1 MYYNYYYCY
10 YNRSVAVANVQLA
23 GWALIGVGLWIHIFQ
38 ESLLIGV
45 LLKDNPT
52 APMLVIDRVPVTLI
66 GCGAVITV
74 VGFLGCCGACTE
86 SVCFLGFVS
95 ISIISSSSS
104 SSSSPSSLLQSPSL
118 LPRVA
123 LQSAGTP
130 KMAPSLR
137 GNLE

>member
-1 MYYNYYYCY
+1 MMMFVSMCMPLLT
-10 YNRSVAVANVQLA
+10 NRVTVVNVQLA
-23 GWALIGVGLWIHIFQ
+23 GWALVGVGLWIHIFQ

-66 GCGAVITV
+66 GCGVVITV

-95 ISIISSSSS
+95 ISLTLIVIISIVMISFIH
-104 SSSSPSSLLQSPSL
+104 Q
-118 LPRVA
+118 R
-123 LQSAGTP
+123 
-130 KMAPSLR
+130 
-137 GNLE
+137 